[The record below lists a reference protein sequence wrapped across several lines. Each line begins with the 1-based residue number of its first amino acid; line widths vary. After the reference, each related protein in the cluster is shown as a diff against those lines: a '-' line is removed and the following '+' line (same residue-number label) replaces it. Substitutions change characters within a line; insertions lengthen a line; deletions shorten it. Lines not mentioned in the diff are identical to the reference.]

1 MVEAK
6 ISKKGQVVIPQNIR
20 EELNL
25 SPGATLKVEIRNG
38 NIVLKTCRKPPEDI
52 FVEAGPQ
59 LTEPAL
65 RKAKREG
72 DKAAQLLKDRD
83 IE

>member
-6 ISKKGQVVIPQNIR
+6 ISKKGQVVIPKTIR
-20 EELNL
+20 KELNL
-25 SPGATLKVEIRNG
+25 SAGATLKVETRNG
-38 NIVLKTCRKPPEDI
+38 NIVLKPSRKPPEDI
-52 FVEAGPQ
+52 FVEAGSQ

-72 DKAAQLLKDRD
+72 DKAARLLKDRD
-83 IE
+83 TE